1 MKPLPVGRIDVM
13 ELLRAKNPRLA
24 ERLPGAFARMLRLV
38 AHESTLNRVIV
49 RMESLSGCE
58 FVDAVLHRLDIGVE
72 VTGVENLPDSSRIVV
87 CANHPTGG
95 IDGLI
100 MMSILC
106 RRYGSVRVPANDLL
120 MVLGGLG
127 ELLVPVDK
135 HGSNAAHLRSYQAMY
150 ASDYPVLL
158 FPAGRTARPL
168 GGRLREFS
176 WNKAFVKQARLSDRV
191 IVPVFLSGRNSR
203 RFYFL
208 WRLRRA
214 LGIGANLEMF
224 LLVDELL
231 RRRGERR
238 RVRIGPPQPAQVRPV
253 GPEEDQRRAESLRRE
268 VSRWAL

>member
-1 MKPLPVGRIDVM
+1 MPVRHVDVM
-13 ELLRAKNPRLA
+13 ELLRAKNSRLA
-24 ERLPGAFARMLRLV
+24 RRFPGGLVGMLKRLS
-38 AHESTLNRVIV
+38 HESTLNRAIV
-49 RMESLSGCE
+49 RMAGLCGCE
-58 FVDAVLHRLDIGVE
+58 FVDAVLARLEITFE
-72 VTGVENLPDSSRIVV
+72 VTGMERLPDSPHFVA

-100 MMSILC
+100 MMSLLC

-135 HGSNAAHLRSYQAMY
+135 HGSNAANLRAYQQMY
-150 ASDYPVLL
+150 ASGYPVLL

-168 GGRLREFS
+168 GGALREFP
-176 WNKAFVKQARLSDRV
+176 WNKAFVKQARLSGRK
-191 IVPVFLSGRNSR
+191 IVPVYLSGKNSR
-203 RFYFL
+203 RFYFF

-214 LGIGANLEMF
+214 FGIKANLEMF

-238 RVRIGPPQPAQVRPV
+238 HVRIGAPQPAQVGLAGAV
-253 GPEEDQRRAESLRRE
+253 GDQRRAESLRRE
-268 VSRWAL
+268 VSG